1 MEYFLK
7 LYFAPD
13 RTAHFLNRWHLLD
26 LFIITLPVLEFLP
39 AGYAIFRISPIL
51 RIFRVF
57 RIFAVGGRTYKR
69 RISASTET
77 HEHLEKEV
85 PEIVINGVIGE
96 FKEKKTDITLDE
108 MASYLKN
115 QKIEVWFDISQ
126 VSKRM

>member
-1 MEYFLK
+1 M
-7 LYFAPD
+7 
-13 RTAHFLNRWHLLD
+13 
-26 LFIITLPVLEFLP
+26 
-39 AGYAIFRISPIL
+39 
-51 RIFRVF
+51 
-57 RIFAVGGRTYKR
+57 
-69 RISASTET
+69 
-77 HEHLEKEV
+77 